1 MSENNQR
8 PYVAVA
14 HVILHT
20 DRMSESQ
27 KFVTALGMRPIF
39 EGPEVSIYELRGGTH
54 LILQQQKSD
63 ITREVGFDLM
73 VDDIH
78 EAYNRFKNL
87 GLNPSAIEK
96 RIQIDHE
103 IFYLKDPVGH
113 KISIFSSHVSG
124 KPI

>member
-8 PYVAVA
+8 PYVGVA
-14 HVILHT
+14 HVILQT

-39 EGPEVSIYELRGGTH
+39 EGPEISVYELRGGTH
-54 LILQQQKSD
+54 LILQRQATNLTQ
-63 ITREVGFDLM
+63 EVGFDLM
-73 VDDIH
+73 VDDIR
-78 EAYNRFKNL
+78 EAHNRFKNL
-87 GLNPSAIEK
+87 GLNPSTIEK

-103 IFYLKDPVGH
+103 VFYLIDPAGH
-113 KISIFSSHVSG
+113 KITVFSSHVSG